1 MGWETNTGQQ
11 GFQPSQEFLVVCD
24 SDGTVL
30 DSMDLKHREC
40 FIPRF
45 VQVFGL
51 HPISRWAREAWE
63 YQNLRSPQR
72 GVHRF
77 VGLSNAIR
85 MLAEHPKVQ
94 ELGVHLWNTDALDGW
109 IATTGRLS
117 RGALLEAVEQ
127 GQEELALLW
136 EWSQAVDR
144 MVEELSGEFWMFP
157 YVAESL
163 ERLGETA
170 DLVLY
175 SDTPREWLER
185 EWQGSELGGGFR
197 LLLGEEEGTK
207 RELVRWLVEQGGYA
221 PRHVLVI
228 GDSLVDYRAAKSAM
242 ALFFP
247 ILPGQE
253 EASWYAFWT
262 EGLERFLE
270 DRFAGEFEEEWLAKF
285 RSVLEQYPAP
295 W

>member
-1 MGWETNTGQQ
+1 MD
-11 GFQPSQEFLVVCD
+11 CD
-24 SDGTVL
+24 DGTI
-30 DSMDLKHREC
+30 E
-40 FIPRF
+40 
-45 VQVFGL
+45 
-51 HPISRWAREAWE
+51 SRSVAGGGGAGD
-63 YQNLRSPQR
+63 QAQ
-72 GVHRF
+72 
-77 VGLSNAIR
+77 A
-85 MLAEHPKVQ
+85 
-94 ELGVHLWNTDALDGW
+94 
-109 IATTGRLS
+109 
-117 RGALLEAVEQ
+117 GALRPGAR
-127 GQEELALLW
+127 GG
-136 EWSQAVDR
+136 DR
-144 MVEELSGEFWMFP
+144 GDGGTDP

-185 EWQGSELGGGFR
+185 EWQGSELCGGFR

-207 RELVRWLVEQGGYA
+207 RELVRWLVEQEGYA